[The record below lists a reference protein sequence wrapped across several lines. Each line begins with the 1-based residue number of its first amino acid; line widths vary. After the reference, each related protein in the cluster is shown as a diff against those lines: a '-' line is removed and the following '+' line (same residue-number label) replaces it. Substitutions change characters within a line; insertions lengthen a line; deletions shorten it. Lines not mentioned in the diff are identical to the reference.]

1 ESSPPPSLPSKDP
14 EEVLPDNLH
23 SSLQQ
28 GVLDAEVMI
37 YLVRGGGHSGG
48 RGGGHGHWEVDQ
60 GILDLGTGGIP
71 TALDTGV
78 VFMDPDGGGMD
89 LIGDRIGE
97 AIIHTPFMEATLI
110 QATDT

>member
-1 ESSPPPSLPSKDP
+1 MVE
-14 EEVLPDNLH
+14 
-23 SSLQQ
+23 
-28 GVLDAEVMI
+28 GAAMGI
-37 YLVRGGGHSGG
+37 G
-48 RGGGHGHWEVDQ
+48 EVDQ

-89 LIGDRIGE
+89 PIGDRIGE
-97 AIIHTPFMEATLI
+97 AIIHTPFMEAILT